1 MSGNITPTKVGNNS
15 TNGQLIQ
22 PSTYCP
28 WSVEVV
34 SAVPQSIMRLNEA
47 SNLDSNNTSS
57 EQQHQQQQQQ
67 QQQQPARKKKK
78 KSGLSTLDSSQI
90 NAGAVCAGWSCLG
103 SSKGH
108 LYVWPTNTNNGSTL
122 TSPSKQ
128 QTKGVA
134 LDVPKSCVTLFHP
147 DLGATSASLNNN
159 KKKKKKK
166 TPVLIALTPASTD
179 AVFVYAAQ
187 PEGLGSIFVWKVTH
201 DDVRKATTNM
211 PRSISYAQTL
221 LPLQRLDDDYY
232 DSDEQQDHRNNNANN
247 NNKEDAEGE
256 VVTTLAVLDRHMVV
270 LGTSQGGMICCT
282 QTTIPV
288 SLHAQRMMPHTR
300 KSRGISLFG
309 LFGGGDGT
317 RISETN
323 DGSAVAFCLP
333 LRDATSSSSSS
344 FSSTDLEGEETTKVL
359 AVSQAGTVVSWTIA
373 PTVASSHRVTTQATR
388 ITSFLSL
395 FQEHLAAPASLS
407 SLMDER
413 TMVEPLQAKLMGTKL
428 HVLVRTTQPQQSLSE
443 SGGDSRLYWVRL
455 RLEQGES
462 SGKQQIHWVDCQW
475 LNRFPAPQDVSAM
488 GMVLTQNDMA
498 YTAFHQRS
506 GGSVSSV
513 IVMALSDTDDG
524 NDAVMNGVDDNGSS
538 TIVYEVDLPMNEIP
552 AFLPNTFTNDVVTH
566 GCNVLARSGLGIRMR
581 VIPPVSSNR
590 AALSPRAAARANP
603 SAVLKLTN
611 HIRSAFWQAYNLQDG
626 SSKSGNSA
634 PALPPSLLE
643 ASPVDLEEAIIA
655 NATQL
660 HVQRSDDGAGWS
672 IASSALSSNGLE
684 WHLSFIQWLRQGG
697 LYRSLTSYGKWRLLS
712 LGQEVAAFL
721 ELVAPTISSTT
732 TEWEQEQFTKLDL
745 SDGGVAY
752 WLKHTFDKV
761 LHEDNMEH
769 YQLWCGWFSSALA
782 TAITYRDERA
792 AAPYDIAPGS
802 SPPQVGSMGG
812 NVGLA
817 PKVPIWTSNAL
828 LQEVFGTLFQHWN
841 HNPKQY
847 HILPPQTVIVCIKAG
862 LISFEDAASSAPS
875 EETMGK
881 YSVVKKLSIPLLRTL
896 HPVSH
901 TGPSQPGAISDD
913 GLAFDL
919 AVRHDYFEGI
929 CQIAYD
935 HENKP
940 DGKNFRLEPLLQST
954 TQCQSKDFET
964 EDTFGQFVMRWHA
977 DKENYGH
984 TIVYGRLCPE
994 SQLNYVLKSED
1005 NLRPHRWIQSV
1016 HRGDFDGAA
1025 STLMTNAENVSSTTS
1040 ETKWALC
1047 MAKLSNRVVVLEG
1060 VSQQSEAEARDKKID
1075 NKLELVGVQ
1084 KELLEGSPD
1093 FHESHSGNHLWS
1105 ANRLLTVALQNVDQV
1120 VASSESTSSVK
1131 ESATRFCYLG
1141 LLVALTFED
1150 PLAQRSQTV
1159 QVWAKS
1165 ISVDWES
1172 RVRRTE

>member
-1 MSGNITPTKVGNNS
+1 MDNNGNN
-15 TNGQLIQ
+15 
-22 PSTYCP
+22 
-28 WSVEVV
+28 
-34 SAVPQSIMRLNEA
+34 
-47 SNLDSNNTSS
+47 NNNS
-57 EQQHQQQQQQ
+57 E
-67 QQQQPARKKKK
+67 QQQPARKKKK
-78 KSGLSTLDSSQI
+78 KTASGLSTLDSSQI

-103 SSKGH
+103 SSKGQ

-128 QTKGVA
+128 TPGRGAA

-147 DLGATSASLNNN
+147 GLAASSTSATSSSSSSLNNS
-159 KKKKKKK
+159 KKKKKK
-166 TPVLIALTPASTD
+166 PVLIALTPASPD
-179 AVFVYAAQ
+179 AVFVYASQ

-211 PRSISYAQTL
+211 PRNITYAQTL
-221 LPLQRLDDDYY
+221 LPLQRQDDDY
-232 DSDEQQDHRNNNANN
+232 DSDDDEDQRRNANN
-247 NNKEDAEGE
+247 NNIEDE

-270 LGTSQGGMICCT
+270 LGTSHGGMICCT

-288 SLHAQRMMPHTR
+288 ALHAQRMMPYGNNR

-309 LFGGGDGT
+309 LFRGSDDD

-333 LRDATSSSSSS
+333 LRDVTSSSSSS
-344 FSSTDLEGEETTKVL
+344 GGDLDEETTEVL

-373 PTVASSHRVTTQATR
+373 PTVASSHRVTTKATR
-388 ITSFLSL
+388 VTSFLSL
-395 FQEHLAAPASLS
+395 FQEHLAAPTSLS
-407 SLMDER
+407 SLMDEK
-413 TMVEPLQAKLMGTKL
+413 TVVEPLQAVCKGNKL
-428 HVLVRTTQPQQSLSE
+428 HVLVRTTQPQQASSE

-455 RLEQGES
+455 RLKQDES
-462 SGKQQIHWVDCQW
+462 SGKQQVHWVDCQW
-475 LNRFPAPQDVSAM
+475 LNRFPAPQDVNAM

-498 YTAFHQRS
+498 YAAFHQRS

-513 IVMALSDTDDG
+513 IVMALSDTDDDN
-524 NDAVMNGVDDNGSS
+524 NDAVMDTDNESGSS
-538 TIVYEVDLPMNEIP
+538 TTVYEVDLPMNEIP
-552 AFLPNTFTNDVVTH
+552 AFLPDTFTNDVVTH
-566 GCNVLARSGLGIRMR
+566 GCNVLARSGLGIRVR
-581 VIPPVSSNR
+581 VIPPVSSNS
-590 AALSPRAAARANP
+590 AAMSPRAAARANP

-611 HIRSAFWQAYNLQDG
+611 HIRSAFWQAYNLQDSSSISG
-626 SSKSGNSA
+626 SSA
-634 PALPPSLLE
+634 TALPPSLLE

-660 HVQRSDDGAGWS
+660 HVQRSSDGAGWS
-672 IASSALSSNGLE
+672 IASNALSSNGLE
-684 WHLSFIQWLRQGG
+684 FHLSFIEWLRQGG

-721 ELVAPTISSTT
+721 DLVAPTISSITS
-732 TEWEQEQFTKLDL
+732 EWEQEQFAKLDL
-745 SDGGVAY
+745 SRGGVAY
-752 WLKHTFDKV
+752 WLKHTYDKV
-761 LHEDNMEH
+761 LQEDNMEH

-782 TAITYRDERA
+782 TAMTYRDERA

-802 SPPQVGSMGG
+802 SPPQVGAMGG
-812 NVGLA
+812 DVDLA
-817 PKVPIWTSNAL
+817 SKVPIWTSNTL
-828 LQEVFGTLFQHWN
+828 LQEVFGALFQYWN
-841 HNPKQY
+841 HNAKQY
-847 HILPPQTVIVCIKAG
+847 HILPPQTVVVCIKAG

-875 EETMGK
+875 EETIGK
-881 YSVVKKLSIPLLRTL
+881 YAIIKKLSIPLLRTL
-896 HPVSH
+896 HPVSQ
-901 TGPSQPGAISDD
+901 TGSSQPGAISDD

-935 HENKP
+935 HENKA
-940 DGKNFRLEPLLQST
+940 DTNNFRLESLLQST
-954 TQCQSKDFET
+954 TQCQSKDFDT
-964 EDTFGQFVMRWHA
+964 GDTFGQFVMRWHA

-1005 NLRPHRWIQSV
+1005 NMHPHRWIQSV
-1016 HRGDFDGAA
+1016 YRGDYDGAA
-1025 STLMTNAENVSSTTS
+1025 SMLMTNAENVSSTIS

-1047 MAKLSNRVVVLEG
+1047 MAKLSNRVVALEG
-1060 VSQQSEAEARDKKID
+1060 VSRQSEAEARDKKID

-1120 VASSESTSSVK
+1120 MASSGSTTSSSVK

-1141 LLVALTFED
+1141 LLVALTFDD
-1150 PLAQRSQTV
+1150 PIAQRSHAV

-1172 RVRRTE
+1172 QVRRTEFFSLASIRSIN